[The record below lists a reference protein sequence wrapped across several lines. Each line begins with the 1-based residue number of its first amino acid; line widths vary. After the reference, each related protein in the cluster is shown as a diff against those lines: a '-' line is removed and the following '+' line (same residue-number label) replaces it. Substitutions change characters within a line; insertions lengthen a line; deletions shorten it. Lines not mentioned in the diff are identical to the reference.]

1 MIKSIWPCISKGLIS
16 SLLRKSL
23 VHMIVDSNMRMFT
36 PLVASF
42 YVVGGCWAA
51 PMLPFH
57 DNSSCD
63 IVKTFP
69 SLFSLLLQVRKEEKS
84 LHSAPFTAM
93 LARPA
98 QWKSH
103 TKKSQSYHELKLVNI
118 QKQIENNQFFLLS
131 TGMEYIDCG
140 VKLKQKSTRQAFD
153 YNKLY
158 FQLWG
163 LSWREEW

>member
-1 MIKSIWPCISKGLIS
+1 
-16 SLLRKSL
+16 
-23 VHMIVDSNMRMFT
+23 MRIFT
-36 PLVASF
+36 PLVAPF
-42 YVVGGCWAA
+42 YVVDGCRAA

-84 LHSAPFTAM
+84 LHSTPFTTM

-103 TKKSQSYHELKLVNI
+103 TKKSQSYHELKKVNI
-118 QKQIENNQFFLLS
+118 EKQTENNQFCLLS
-131 TGMEYIDCG
+131 TGMEYIDCEI
-140 VKLKQKSTRQAFD
+140 KLKQKSTR
-153 YNKLY
+153 
-158 FQLWG
+158 
-163 LSWREEW
+163 